1 MNFNFQNGFAIHRK
15 LTDEHIT
22 FTPASKM
29 RNHLAV
35 QVLNKDMLFL
45 MKSYQKTLNDPEG
58 LSSTVALL
66 EQTAELI
73 SIFCDHNRP
82 VASLTDKRLTSLE
95 TILNFFNSWEANVL
109 STRHVFQ
116 RRTL

>member
-1 MNFNFQNGFAIHRK
+1 
-15 LTDEHIT
+15 
-22 FTPASKM
+22 
-29 RNHLAV
+29 
-35 QVLNKDMLFL
+35 MLFL

-82 VASLTDKRLTSLE
+82 VASLTDKRLT
-95 TILNFFNSWEANVL
+95 ILNFFNSWEANVL